1 MWRHARRH
9 LNVWKMTW
17 MKSPLPDA
25 AGRFA
30 RRFSP
35 IRDAALRLGNHDK
48 VFRLDLDLA
57 YMTALDIYQKAG
69 VPDPG
74 PVDSTLLSR
83 CRAFRD
89 ACDAHLARNDN
100 GRVRIA
106 RAAFDAIAEVEAA
119 MSPRGPVAGTNL
131 DIATVFLLGKRF
143 GEASSSM
150 GWITSGTL
158 EEYAK
163 AVQSVRKTGDSRR
176 GVVPKWETDF
186 LPVAVEYCSGKA
198 KVTLEELRLLAN
210 KWRDDEIKSGNPG
223 LPGSPKGVLDG
234 IKRMESTGR
243 LKIPGR
249 SPRK

>member
-1 MWRHARRH
+1 
-9 LNVWKMTW
+9 

-48 VFRLDLDLA
+48 VVRLDLDVT
-57 YMTALDIYQKAG
+57 YMTAVDVCQKAG
-69 VPDPG
+69 IPIPR
-74 PVDSTLLSR
+74 PVDTSLLSR

-89 ACDAHLARNDN
+89 ACDAHLAREDS
-100 GRVRIA
+100 GRVLIA

-119 MSPRGPVAGTNL
+119 MSPRGPVVETSL
-131 DIATVFLLGKRF
+131 DPATMFLLGKQL
-143 GEASSSM
+143 GQAISSIN
-150 GWITSGTL
+150 WLTSGVL

-163 AVQSVRKTGDSRR
+163 AANSVRKTGDSRR
-176 GVVPKWETDF
+176 GVVPKWETNF

-198 KVTLEELRLLAN
+198 KVTLADLHLLAK
-210 KWRDDEIKSGNPG
+210 KWRDDERQAGRNPG

-234 IKRMESTGR
+234 IKRMESSGR